1 MHWPDVQ
8 GRKWSFS
15 RVGSWGVTVQHNVR
29 EVAVIGST
37 EALIPSTVCSLV
49 TVTFVLSVF
58 YRSES

>member
-37 EALIPSTVCSLV
+37 EALIPSTACSLV
-49 TVTFVLSVF
+49 TVTFLC
-58 YRSES
+58 